1 MTRKYKKPA
10 AIFLSLFIAV
20 SAALLFLCG
29 ISFSDSEN
37 PKEKNVFVVP
47 IQGTV
52 DPGMAGY
59 VDRVYNRITN
69 MPEPSDPLIVFEM
82 DSFGGRVD
90 SALEI
95 VDTLLKLPKEQTTAF
110 VSVKAISAGA
120 LIALA
125 CGDLAMKPGTTIG
138 DCAPISFSSEGP
150 QMMGEKFQS
159 PLRAKFRALAKRNGY
174 PEKLAEAMVTS
185 SIVVYKVTEKG
196 GKTTYMDSQ
205 EYDDLPEEDKQNIAS
220 KVTVVK
226 DGELL
231 TMENEEAVELGFS
244 KMTVSSVDE
253 LLKEKGIK
261 EYRINR
267 IEESWSESMVRFIGK
282 ITPILLMLGLG
293 ALYTEMKAPG
303 FGLPGILG
311 IVCLALVFL
320 NQYLVGLAGYT
331 EFLIIMAG
339 LILIGIEL
347 FVLPGFGVAGYAGF
361 VCMIV
366 GMVLALQ
373 DFVIPD
379 PTFPW
384 QQELLVHNIIMV
396 LGSFLFSFFLALVV
410 LRYILPK
417 VSSFSKE
424 GPYLTTTLKDSHAD
438 SRQVALVKKGDR
450 GVARTPLRPAG
461 RVSIGGELVDVV
473 ADNEFIDKGEDVIIS
488 EIKGNRIIVSRQRGT

>member
-1 MTRKYKKPA
+1 M
-10 AIFLSLFIAV
+10 
-20 SAALLFLCG
+20 
-29 ISFSDSEN
+29 
-37 PKEKNVFVVP
+37 VP

-59 VDRVYNRITN
+59 INRAYHRITSVS
-69 MPEPSDPLIVFEM
+69 EESDLLIVFEM

-185 SIVVYKVTEKG
+185 SIVVYKVT
-196 GKTTYMDSQ
+196 GKDGKSVYMDSQ
-205 EYDDLPEEDKQNIAS
+205 EYDDLTEEEKQKIAS
-220 KVTVVK
+220 KVTVIK

-244 KMTVSSVDE
+244 KMTVSSIDE

-261 EYRINR
+261 AYRITR
-267 IEESWSESMVRFIGK
+267 MKETWSESMVRFIGK

-303 FGLPGILG
+303 FGLPGVLG
-311 IVCLALVFL
+311 IVCLTLVFL

-339 LILIGIEL
+339 LILIGVEL
-347 FVLPGFGVAGYAGF
+347 FVLPGFGIAGYSGF
-361 VCMIV
+361 VFMIV

-379 PTFPW
+379 PNFPW
-384 QQELLVHNIIMV
+384 QQELLVNNVIMV
-396 LGSFLFSFFLALVV
+396 LGSFVFSFLLALFL
-410 LRYILPK
+410 LRYVLPK
-417 VSSFSKE
+417 VSVLSNE

-438 SRQVALVKKGDR
+438 SRQVALVKEGDKGI
-450 GVARTPLRPAG
+450 ARTPLRPAG
-461 RVSIGGELVDVV
+461 RVSIDGELFDVV
-473 ADNEFIDKGEDVIIS
+473 ADNEFIERGEEVIVS
-488 EIKGNRIIVSRQRGT
+488 EIKGNRVVVSRQRAS